1 MLAMIVA
8 DRRSLE
14 EGGIGTKH
22 ERDYVSTF
30 FDRSR
35 LKERQGESMREVC
48 ERLQIK
54 TQVLG
59 LKEGQPVGR
68 ITRSSECRTSKL

>member
-1 MLAMIVA
+1 MLVHVA

-14 EGGIGTKH
+14 EDGIGTEY
-22 ERDYVSTF
+22 ERDYVATF

-35 LKERQGESMREVC
+35 LNERQGESMRELC

-59 LKEGQPVGR
+59 LKECQPVGR
-68 ITRSSECRTSKL
+68 QTQSSECRTSKL